1 MSKNTRSSSMVNE
14 AMRTRSS
21 FDIEPNSA
29 VCDKTNHLLS
39 VGLDSHS
46 LYSQRKSSLQIL
58 SNNNASQNNHHQPSQ
73 TTSSLSKL
81 IKSPT
86 EYSDINN
93 TDNNYYNHDGIEY
106 SNDNANIVEI
116 VLDGGGNNDINI
128 NKEKQYLD
136 NKDVELNK
144 ITMNS
149 TDNTKT
155 NNPDTT
161 QFISYYVIY
170 SF

>member
-21 FDIEPNSA
+21 FDIDPNS
-29 VCDKTNHLLS
+29 VVSDKTNHLLS

-46 LYSQRKSSLQIL
+46 VYSQRKSSLQIL
-58 SNNNASQNNHHQPSQ
+58 PNNNATSQNNHHHQPSQ

-86 EYSDINN
+86 EYSDIN

-128 NKEKQYLD
+128 NNEKQYID

-144 ITMNS
+144 IS

-170 SF
+170 